1 MNLAR
6 MLEYDQELKRI
17 YVARV
22 HLRYQKATRKE
33 KVLILDEFCEVFKVP
48 AGMTFTAHSP
58 ADGDK
63 EAVQDILGG
72 LVRTHSITEIAK
84 KSKIRRATIHEAIDK
99 DKNPSLETI
108 CKLMKAIA

>member
-1 MNLAR
+1 MANKKTSIKPIKSPKKSTPYK
-6 MLEYDQELKRI
+6 M
-17 YVARV
+17 
-22 HLRYQKATRKE
+22 
-33 KVLILDEFCEVFKVP
+33 KV
-48 AGMTFTAHSP
+48 AGMTFTEHSP
-58 ADGDK
+58 SDWIKDNPETMLAGLAEALREGDK

>member
-1 MNLAR
+1 MAN
-6 MLEYDQELKRI
+6 KKTSI
-17 YVARV
+17 
-22 HLRYQKATRKE
+22 KPIKSPKKFTPN
-33 KVLILDEFCEVFKVP
+33 KVKV
-48 AGMTFTAHSP
+48 GGITFTEHSP
-58 ADGDK
+58 SNWIKNNPETMLVGLAEALREGDK